1 MRSRPPKFRRKLRS
15 PIQLAVLALFAGAH
29 TSHAQTSG
37 AEVTAQATPASPASA
52 LAAAPP
58 LAAQDGPIQE
68 IVITATKRATSLQD
82 TPVAVTP
89 LSASD
94 LQDAHVQTIADVVHL
109 VPSFQATTQ
118 GDHGVITMTLRG
130 IGNDSA
136 KTEYADPEVGLF
148 VDGIY
153 SPRAE
158 GASALL
164 FDLSSIEV
172 LRGPQGTLW
181 GRNSTVGAVNMQTVK
196 PVLNDTSGSF
206 EGGLG
211 TYNRFGARGAFNV
224 PLSDTLAMRLAF
236 VHEQHDGYVDYQPAP
251 HPSVVS
257 QQAAYNASTA
267 STQVPFQPLNP
278 NLFVQAGPR
287 YNAQDQSAAR
297 LSLLWKPSG
306 ALAWNISYEY
316 FLDRGT
322 PDMNLL
328 QDPRPGTSPWS
339 ALISVRPY
347 LDRTVNTMRSRV
359 DYSINDDMNLA
370 YIAGYSR
377 FSGSSDFDQAGGAK
391 VPTSFTTGATY
402 QEDRTNYSHYSNYSQ
417 ELELQSAGKKTVD
430 WILGLYYAA
439 EDNSIRFDI
448 PIFNGTQQGTV
459 GWQGSFI
466 QPKET
471 VSTEA
476 AFGQA
481 TWNLTDAVHLTGG
494 LRYTYDDRRNE
505 GGTNNGWDPT
515 HNPPTISGNV
525 PIDPSLNPLLP
536 GSGFTTYQ
544 HNDGHFTGSK
554 TTYLARASYDITRD
568 FLGYA
573 SVSTGYKSGG
583 LQDGGRKYGPETLT
597 NYEVGTKNTLLGGK
611 VRFNNAAYYEDFK
624 DFQFSAP
631 VTNPDGSHSL
641 ATSNA
646 EGAKVYGLESEL
658 AAKLTRD
665 DHVQLTLAFTH
676 TKLGHLIAG
685 SNDYALP
692 PCTVPGISTCLDVTD
707 HKLPHAPTF
716 AAQLQYEHRF
726 HLKDGATLAPRA
738 SVHFET
744 SSWLSVFNLG
754 PPDQQASY
762 TRTDLGLRYS
772 AHKSWWVDGYVQ
784 NLENKRVKTNA
795 QDGFGPWQAQYLPPL
810 TLGFN
815 AGIDF

>member
-1 MRSRPPKFRRKLRS
+1 MRSRRLKFRRKLPS
-15 PIQLAVLALFAGAH
+15 PIQLAVMALFAGAQA
-29 TSHAQTSG
+29 SQAQT
-37 AEVTAQATPASPASA
+37 AAADAIAQS
-52 LAAAPP
+52 AAAPAAAGP
-58 LAAQDGPIQE
+58 SEGAVQAAAQDTAE
-68 IVITATKRATSLQD
+68 IIVTATKRATSLQD
-82 TPVAVTP
+82 TPVAITAI
-89 LSASD
+89 SASA
-94 LQDAHVQTIADVVHL
+94 LEDAHVMTIQDVVHL
-109 VPSFQATTQ
+109 APSFQATTE

-136 KTEYADPEVGLF
+136 KTEYADPEVALF

-158 GASALL
+158 GAAVLL

-196 PVLNDTSGSF
+196 PVLNDSSGSF
-206 EGGLG
+206 EGGVG
-211 TYNRFGARGAFNV
+211 TYNRMGIRGAFNV
-224 PLSDTLAMRLAF
+224 PLTDTMAMRLAF

-251 HPSVVS
+251 HPSLAS
-257 QQAAYNASTA
+257 QQAAYNASSA
-267 STQVPFQPLNP
+267 SAQVPFQPLNP
-278 NLFVQAGPR
+278 NLFVQGGQR

-297 LSLLWKPSG
+297 LSLLWRPIGS
-306 ALAWNISYEY
+306 LSWNVSYEY

-322 PDMNLL
+322 LDMNLL
-328 QDPRPGTSPWS
+328 QDPRPGTGFWS
-339 ALISVRPY
+339 ALISVRPA
-347 LDRTVNTMRSRV
+347 LDRTVHTVRSRV
-359 DYSINDDMNLA
+359 DYSINDDLNLA

-377 FSGSSDFDQAGGAK
+377 FSGSSDFDQAGGAT

-402 QEDRTNYSHYSNYSQ
+402 QEDRTNYSHYSNYSH

-430 WILGLYYAA
+430 WILGVYYAA
-439 EDNSIRFDI
+439 EDNGIRFDI

-459 GWQGSFI
+459 AWQGSFI

-471 VSTEA
+471 VASTA
-476 AFGQA
+476 GFGQA
-481 TWNLTDAVHLTGG
+481 TWNASDTLHLTGG

-505 GGTNNGWDPT
+505 GGINWGWAYNSTVPQ
-515 HNPPTISGNV
+515 V
-525 PIDPSLNPLLP
+525 PIDPGTTP
-536 GSGFTTYQ
+536 GPPAFSAS
-544 HNDGHFTGSK
+544 HNDGHFTGGK
-554 TTYLARASYDITRD
+554 TTWLARANYDVTHE

-583 LQDGGRKYGPETLT
+583 LQDGGRPYGSETLT
-597 NYEVGTKNTLLGGK
+597 NYEVGTKNTLLGGR

-631 VTNPDGSHSL
+631 VTNPDGTHTL

-658 AAKLTRD
+658 AAKLTPD
-665 DHVQLTLAFTH
+665 DKLQFSLALTH
-676 TKLGHLIAG
+676 TRLGHLIAG

-692 PCTVPGISTCLDVTD
+692 KCVDPKISTCLDVTG

-716 AAQLQYEHRF
+716 SAQLLYEHRV
-726 HLKDGATLAPRA
+726 HLANGATLAPRA

-754 PPDQQASY
+754 SPDEQSSY
-762 TRTDLGLRYS
+762 TRTDLGLRYN
-772 AHKSWWVDGYVQ
+772 ARKSWWVDGYVQ
-784 NLENKRVKTNA
+784 NLENGRIKTNA
-795 QDGFGPWQAQYLPPL
+795 QNGFGPWQSEYLPPL
-810 TLGFN
+810 TIGMN
-815 AGIDF
+815 VGIDF